1 MMCKLS
7 EGAAFLVLPV
17 REEGEFPGQED
28 QEFGNIHSGQF
39 YEYPVLIIMKNINL
53 SLNTYALKDIY
64 RHGIP
69 NYRENYP
76 K

>member
-7 EGAAFLVLPV
+7 ERAAFLILPV
-17 REEGEFPGQED
+17 REEGDFPGQKD
-28 QEFGNIHSGQF
+28 QEFGNIHSGQLSK
-39 YEYPVLIIMKNINL
+39 YPVLIIMKNITL
-53 SLNTYALKDIY
+53 SLNTYNLKDTY
-64 RHGIP
+64 RLGIP